1 MSLITRG
8 SVLFVAFPPQPAQL
22 YSTGKVHTCVTL
34 FPRTSVY
41 RVSLLHALCTISK
54 TNLIK

>member
-22 YSTGKVHTCVTL
+22 YSYYHREGSHMCEA
-34 FPRTSVY
+34 
-41 RVSLLHALCTISK
+41 VSSDVGI
-54 TNLIK
+54 